1 MKTNKN
7 QPAISK
13 QFNPKFREKVTT
25 DCYDADETL
34 RDTKKFLTDITGVLL
49 IGVNFRKSP
58 GNINNSTFPWGEL
71 NYAIHSAEIENL
83 NLFHRGMALQTRFSP
98 GNSSWQF

>member
-34 RDTKKFLTDITGVLL
+34 RGTKTFLFHITGVIL
-49 IGVNFRKSP
+49 IGVNLRNSL
-58 GNINNSTFPWGEL
+58 GNINNSTFPRGEL
-71 NYAIHSAEIENL
+71 NYAIHSAEMENL
-83 NLFHRGMALQTRFSP
+83 NLFHRRIALQTRF
-98 GNSSWQF
+98 

>member
-13 QFNPKFREKVTT
+13 QFNPKFCEKLTT
-25 DCYDADETL
+25 DCYNLDKTL
-34 RDTKKFLTDITGVLL
+34 RDTKEFLIDITEVISKL
-49 IGVNFRKSP
+49 IGVNFRNSP
-58 GNINNSTFPWGEL
+58 GNINNSTFPWGDL

-98 GNSSWQF
+98 GSSSW